1 MSWQLNNLNFMELSD
16 RIYEEFQMLLL
27 QVSSLTKGEISWN
40 RLNCVTKYVAMATML
55 VNFKGFCRELLVSA
69 SHKAPSQ
76 IEEEKS

>member
-1 MSWQLNNLNFMELSD
+1 MELSD

-40 RLNCVTKYVAMATML
+40 RLNCITKYVAMATML
-55 VNFKGFCRELLVSA
+55 VNFKGFCRELLVSV
-69 SHKAPSQ
+69 SHKAQ

>member
-1 MSWQLNNLNFMELSD
+1 MELSD
-16 RIYEEFQMLLL
+16 RINEEFQLLL
-27 QVSSLTKGEISWN
+27 LQQVSSLTKGEISWN

-76 IEEEKS
+76 IEKSCPWQCP